1 MLLGNRLGWRPF
13 HDGLDFR
20 LHVEP
25 FHIVALQQA
34 DQLPQGH
41 QVVKNDHLVLPPAYF
56 LLSLN
61 FRVYSYDIFGE
72 LFFKVRERF
81 DCSFDGI
88 EIFGV
93 FGNILVNY
101 LRYFVVVRGGSII

>member
-1 MLLGNRLGWRPF
+1 M
-13 HDGLDFR
+13 
-20 LHVEP
+20 EP

-41 QVVKNDHLVLPPAYF
+41 QVVKNDNLVLPSAYF

-61 FRVYSYDIFGE
+61 FRVYSYDVFGE
-72 LFFKVRERF
+72 LFFEVREGF
-81 DCSFDGI
+81 DCSVDGI

-93 FGNILVNY
+93 FGDILVDY
-101 LRYFVVVRGGSII
+101 L

>member
-1 MLLGNRLGWRPF
+1 MLLGDRLGRRSF
-13 HDGLDFR
+13 HNRLDFR

-41 QVVKNDHLVLPPAYF
+41 QVVKNDNLVLPSANF

-61 FRVYSYDIFGE
+61 FRVYSYDVFGK
-72 LFFKVRERF
+72 LFFEVREGF
-81 DCSFDGI
+81 DCSIDGI

-93 FGNILVNY
+93 FGDILVDY
-101 LRYFVVVRGGSII
+101 L